1 MQWQGTLGCGGTWWD
16 CKHLTGDTSTPFAR
30 QGALSQLG
38 LKTHWHT
45 PHHHY
50 PNYTW
55 QFRLILSLLTLR
67 RTAITMLNQFFY
79 PWNAWR
85 FGSAPNPPTS
95 AKATHMPWMDQVEN
109 AWNLGSW
116 LFMGPVH
123 HLTTGVSLNQRGGT
137 SSGPWCKLT
146 KPENSQFLGKP

>member
-67 RTAITMLNQFFY
+67 RTAITMLNQFFTLETREGLD
-79 PWNAWR
+79 PLQTRQLRLKPLTCPGWIR
-85 FGSAPNPPTS
+85 S
-95 AKATHMPWMDQVEN
+95 KMPGTWV
-109 AWNLGSW
+109 AGCSW
-116 LFMGPVH
+116 VLS
-123 HLTTGVSLNQRGGT
+123 TISQRASVWTKGGGT